1 MDNQFFDLKAI
12 GRRIRGLRSDNGLSR
27 DSFAKEIGSFSVASV
42 RRWESGQ
49 SAPSL
54 AAVVAICNRFNVSA
68 DEIVL
73 GFSSRETH

>member
-1 MDNQFFDLKAI
+1 MDKRFFDLKAM
-12 GRRIRGLRSDNGLSR
+12 GHRIKALRYDNGLSC

-42 RRWESGQ
+42 RRWESGR

-54 AAVVAICNRFNVSA
+54 AAVVAICNRFDVSA